1 LVTSLAAPLHDL
13 QAGVGTG
20 VFTGDDPAVMLRDAS
35 RVLSDVAS
43 SAVST
48 AGQMGAVWSGA
59 AADVATQAITTAFTT
74 AAELATHA
82 LGMANRVGA
91 ASEAVA
97 RAKTRLQRIIDDFET
112 TARSLEP
119 GLPATAGAIAD
130 AARRAL
136 EDATLVVGE
145 LESELDG
152 HASAVS
158 QQPTAAPMTSPAGL
172 MSSMPASGLPPGMLG
187 AAPGLASLANEALVD
202 PDALGSG
209 EAVRLPDGS
218 TVMAPNS
225 VAAEAV
231 RHALSQLGVP
241 YDWGGEAPG
250 AGFDCSGLTQWA
262 YHEAGLNL
270 PRTADQQDVG
280 AAVSANALL
289 PGDLA
294 VWDGHVAMVVGNGMM
309 IEAGDPVQ
317 LNPIRT
323 TNLGQG
329 FQGFWRPTV

>member
-1 LVTSLAAPLHDL
+1 NVRSRSAARNAALSVRSSRNAVNRARANGWSTTCTCMTDDLSRVDGRIRRNHRAPTARPTSHARRYRRHSLVWRDHLRPGLGYPWGGYRFVCRWSGDHHRGIWSCGQPIRRGTGRGRRGPGERSGRDRRSHDVIGHRDNGGRNQLRRRRTALPGRDHTSRGVEVASALVTSLAAPLHDL

-59 AADVATQAITTAFTT
+59 AAEAATQVISTAFTT
-74 AAELATHA
+74 VAEFATHA

-97 RAKTRLQRIIDDFET
+97 RAKARLQRIIDDFET
-112 TARSLEP
+112 TARALEP

-136 EDATLVVGE
+136 EDATLAVGE

-158 QQPTAAPMTSPAGL
+158 QPASASAPMTA
-172 MSSMPASGLPPGMLG
+172 
-187 AAPGLASLANEALVD
+187 
-202 PDALGSG
+202 
-209 EAVRLPDGS
+209 
-218 TVMAPNS
+218 
-225 VAAEAV
+225 
-231 RHALSQLGVP
+231 
-241 YDWGGEAPG
+241 
-250 AGFDCSGLTQWA
+250 
-262 YHEAGLNL
+262 
-270 PRTADQQDVG
+270 
-280 AAVSANALL
+280 
-289 PGDLA
+289 
-294 VWDGHVAMVVGNGMM
+294 
-309 IEAGDPVQ
+309 
-317 LNPIRT
+317 
-323 TNLGQG
+323 
-329 FQGFWRPTV
+329 